1 MDTPRFVITIGRQF
15 GSGGRELGHK
25 LAEMFDIPYYDK
37 ELISAASKES
47 GIDSEYFEKAE
58 EQGPVNLL
66 RALTANLTLYGGS
79 LGAENALAG
88 ENIFKFQSDVI
99 RDVAHAGSCVIVG
112 RCADYILRNEPV
124 CISTF
129 IYASDDDRIARVM
142 RCHGAKSPKEALEMM
157 RKTDRKRAGY
167 YNFYTDRTWG
177 AATTYDICIDS
188 SVLGIERTAE
198 LLRHYVEQRIAIAT
212 AAAR

>member
-58 EQGPVNLL
+58 GQGPISLL
-66 RALTANLTLYGGS
+66 RAPPANLTLYGGS